1 MADDE
6 LRERVTRLEREVADL
21 RERSADAGAARV
33 LAAGADRDVAEV
45 RAELRAPTGTLNA
58 LREDQLDLREG
69 VRNLRDEMQ
78 RGFDTVNSSLGQI
91 ISLLDRDSDE

>member
-21 RERSADAGAARV
+21 RERSTDAGAARV

-45 RAELRAPTGTLNA
+45 RAELRAHTGTLNA

-91 ISLLDRDSDE
+91 ISLLDRGSDE

>member
-1 MADDE
+1 M
-6 LRERVTRLEREVADL
+6 
-21 RERSADAGAARV
+21 

-45 RAELRAPTGTLNA
+45 RAELRAHTGTLNA

-91 ISLLDRDSDE
+91 ISLLDRGSDE